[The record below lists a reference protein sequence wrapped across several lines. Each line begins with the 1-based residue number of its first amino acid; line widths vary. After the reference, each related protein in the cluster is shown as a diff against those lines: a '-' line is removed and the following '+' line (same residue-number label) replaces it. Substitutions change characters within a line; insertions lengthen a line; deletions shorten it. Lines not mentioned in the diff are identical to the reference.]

1 MLQAAQHAVRF
12 KRILNFGEG
21 QGQPTEEQLRE
32 ADRNGALRWK
42 EKQDILHI
50 RTAVPDGCICD
61 LCETV
66 RSVNA
71 QTTDKSLYAS
81 ASVTRCLDLLL
92 KMRKGIAS
100 PSSAH

>member
-1 MLQAAQHAVRF
+1 MGESIENQA
-12 KRILNFGEG
+12 
-21 QGQPTEEQLRE
+21 GQPTEEQLRE
-32 ADRNGALRWK
+32 ANRNGVLRWK
-42 EKQDILHI
+42 EMQDILHI

-71 QTTDKSLYAS
+71 QTTDKSPYAS
-81 ASVTRCLDLLL
+81 ASVTRRLDLLL